1 MANYYD
7 AEKIM
12 TLIKYSVDE
21 YIVYDTYFLH
31 KGNIVDNYT
40 RILRDLCT

>member
-1 MANYYD
+1 
-7 AEKIM
+7 M

-21 YIVYDTYFLH
+21 YIVYDMYFFH

-40 RILRDLCT
+40 RILRDLST